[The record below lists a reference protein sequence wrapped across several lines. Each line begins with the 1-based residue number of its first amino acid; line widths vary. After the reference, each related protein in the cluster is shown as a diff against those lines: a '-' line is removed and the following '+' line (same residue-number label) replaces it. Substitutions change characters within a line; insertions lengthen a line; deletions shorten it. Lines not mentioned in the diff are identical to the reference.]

1 MVDLICVTLRDD
13 LPLAAK
19 RISNLYGDHMAM
31 HELVIRGAT
40 VIDGLGRDLI
50 RADVVVRENGDGRLP
65 STLASARKVNDPNG
79 S

>member
-1 MVDLICVTLRDD
+1 
-13 LPLAAK
+13 
-19 RISNLYGDHMAM
+19 MAM